1 VSVIRSI
8 KSELFRVNSC
18 MCNVYILEQY
28 IHISPLYILYEN
40 TNASNLGLNYKHIK
54 LATLIH

>member
-1 VSVIRSI
+1 
-8 KSELFRVNSC
+8 